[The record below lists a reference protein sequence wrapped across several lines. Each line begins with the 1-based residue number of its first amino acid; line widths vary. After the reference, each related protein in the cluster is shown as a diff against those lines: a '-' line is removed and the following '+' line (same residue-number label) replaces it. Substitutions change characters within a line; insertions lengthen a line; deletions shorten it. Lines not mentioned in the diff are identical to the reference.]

1 MDTNRTLILN
11 GKQIEMLDNIIHYMY
26 ESEGQNFDE
35 HVANGGKEES
45 HILNEVSELER
56 YCDSKL
62 GEEWN
67 KQ

>member
-1 MDTNRTLILN
+1 
-11 GKQIEMLDNIIHYMY
+11 MY